1 MKAKEEYHACGGT
14 PLGAGLDLY
23 EIPQLAFAPI
33 PVKRAPYSGGGD
45 GHVNKLHLFPVPF

>member
-33 PVKRAPYSGGGD
+33 PVKRVPYNGGGD